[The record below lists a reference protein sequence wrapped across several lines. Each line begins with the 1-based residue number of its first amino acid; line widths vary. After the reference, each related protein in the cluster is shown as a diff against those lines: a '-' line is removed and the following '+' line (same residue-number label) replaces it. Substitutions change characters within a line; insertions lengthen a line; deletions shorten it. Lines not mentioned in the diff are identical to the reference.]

1 LSCGASAEVRS
12 AGEVVVD
19 LGSRELVEAE
29 PLPAGSSKRGAGAER
44 QLHTPL
50 RLEATTAEL
59 AQRPVEVADP
69 VQEYRRLAGEMVG
82 EDDSR
87 SLSSERNLR
96 QERDAN
102 TMEG

>member
-1 LSCGASAEVRS
+1 LPCGASAEVRS

-69 VQEYRRLAGEMVG
+69 VQEYRRLAGEMVARTTRG
-82 EDDSR
+82 PCRASAT
-87 SLSSERNLR
+87 SA